1 MRVALDQPL
10 KGERAKDHCSRNM
23 HPGCRSYRRRERRST
38 PARELGELG
47 FIPVA
52 QAVGLAP
59 SPRPPPCNPTTNK
72 LFHPIFD
79 PRGRSSR
86 RVRELG
92 TGPALGPKNGG
103 PSPDS
108 GTDGRGTSIAP
119 PNDAI
124 HSTV

>member
-1 MRVALDQPL
+1 MPKIIVLEICILVAAPIAGE
-10 KGERAKDHCSRNM
+10 KGV
-23 HPGCRSYRRRERRST
+23 PRRRGNWASW
-38 PARELGELG
+38 G

-59 SPRPPPCNPTTNK
+59 SPRPPPCNPTMNK